1 MKQTILIILL
11 IALSCTIPALAQSGS
26 GYTFKTIV
34 LDAGHGGHDTGCR
47 GVIDNEK
54 NVTLDIVL
62 KLGALIKKTYPGV
75 KVVYTRQ
82 TDTFIELYERA
93 NIANRVKA
101 DLFVSVHC
109 NASKSPTAY
118 GTETWL
124 MGLHKSDGNLEVSK
138 RENDVIMLEDNY
150 QENYEGFDPNSPE
163 GYIILSMNQNA
174 HIDQSI
180 NLASKVEEEFVKDGR
195 QTRGVKQA
203 GFLVLWR
210 TTMPAILIE
219 TGFLTNREEERYLV
233 SEKGKN
239 EVAASI
245 LQAVALFKAEVE
257 NDYSQLAFVQ
267 DQINNAAND
276 EQKVPPPD
284 KMEASGTNG
293 HSGMV
298 AADSSLKIPNAAPP
312 PVVYKIQIT
321 ASEKLIPLNDPR
333 FAGTKDIV
341 NDKSEKGINRYVV
354 GNYTDL
360 QDTQQRLTMLRQKG
374 FKDAF
379 IVAYKDGKR
388 IPLNQLP

>member
-1 MKQTILIILL
+1 MKRSILIMLL
-11 IALSCTIPALAQSGS
+11 LSLYCSTAALAQSGS
-26 GYTFKTIV
+26 DYKFKTIV

-47 GVIDNEK
+47 GAIDNEK

-75 KVVYTRQ
+75 KVIYTRQ

-93 NIANRVKA
+93 NIANRAKA

-109 NASKSPTAY
+109 NASKSTSAY

-150 QENYEGFDPNSPE
+150 QENYDGFDPNSPE

-239 EVAASI
+239 EVASSI

-257 NDYSQLAFVQ
+257 NDYSQLAFVEE
-267 DQINNAAND
+267 QITNAATD
-276 EQKVPPPD
+276 AKTGTPPD
-284 KMEASGTNG
+284 IPHVTNS
-293 HSGMV
+293 HSEV
-298 AADSSLKIPNAAPP
+298 AAADSNLKVSATPSVI
-312 PVVYKIQIT
+312 YKIQIT
-321 ASEKLIPLNDPR
+321 ASEKAIALNDPR
-333 FAGTKDIV
+333 FGGTKDIT
-341 NDKSEKGINRYVV
+341 NDKSEKGVNRYVV
-354 GNYTDL
+354 GNYSDL
-360 QDTQQRLTMLRQKG
+360 QETQHRLASLRQKG

-379 IVAYKDGKR
+379 IVAYKEGKR
-388 IPLNQLP
+388 IPMNQLP

>member
-1 MKQTILIILL
+1 VKRSILIMLL
-11 IALSCTIPALAQSGS
+11 LSLYCSTAALAQSGS
-26 GYTFKTIV
+26 AYKFKTIV

-47 GVIDNEK
+47 GAIDNEK

-75 KVVYTRQ
+75 KVIYTRQ

-93 NIANRVKA
+93 NIANRAKA

-109 NASKSPTAY
+109 NASKSTSAY

-150 QENYEGFDPNSPE
+150 QENYDGFDPNSPE

-195 QTRGVKQA
+195 HTRGVKQA

-233 SEKGKN
+233 SEKGKS
-239 EVAASI
+239 EIASSI
-245 LQAVALFKAEVE
+245 LHAVALFKAEVE
-257 NDYSQLAFVQ
+257 NDYSQLAFVE
-267 DQINNAAND
+267 
-276 EQKVPPPD
+276 EQATSGPTDAKTLTPPD
-284 KMEASGTNG
+284 IPPVTNS
-293 HSGMV
+293 HSDL
-298 AADSSLKIPNAAPP
+298 ATADSSVRIPPSP
-312 PVVYKIQIT
+312 SVIYKIQIT
-321 ASEKLIPLNDPR
+321 ASEKAIALNDPR
-333 FAGTKDIV
+333 FGGTKDIA
-341 NDKSEKGINRYVV
+341 NDKSEKGVNRYVV

-360 QDTQQRLTMLRQKG
+360 QETQLRLASLRQKG